1 MISCSLGIMAYNEEA
16 NIGRLIERLL
26 LQKTHQAQ
34 IGEIVIIASGCTDKT
49 EDIVR
54 EKSKKDPR
62 IKLVVQK
69 RRRGK
74 ASAVNLFIKK
84 AKNPVFVM
92 VSADVLPRTE
102 AVERLVLPF
111 RDKNVGMTAAHVIP
125 TNKPKTFMGYYVV
138 TFWKLHHEV
147 AKRAFKAGEMVAW
160 RNVIP
165 GIDPQ
170 SSTDETNIAALILK
184 KGLKTVYTPGAIVY
198 NRGPENFNDYV
209 RVRRRHIAAYY
220 HLKEVVGLS
229 YLPPTMDNSMVL
241 KLYWQLARPKNP
253 KEAVWFLGV
262 MATETLGRMIAWY
275 DWRIKGEHHPIW
287 PIAESTKTLPN
298 NI

>member
-1 MISCSLGIMAYNEEA
+1 MAYNEGA

-26 LQKTHQAQ
+26 SQKTHQAQ
-34 IGEIVIIASGCTDKT
+34 IDEIVIIASGCTDKT

-54 EKSKKDPR
+54 EKSKKDSHLR
-62 IKLVVQK
+62 LVVQK
-69 RRRGK
+69 KRKGK
-74 ASAVNLFIKK
+74 ASAINLFIKK
-84 AKNPVFVM
+84 AKNPVLVM

-102 AVERLVLPF
+102 AIEKLVLPF
-111 RDKNVGMTAAHVIP
+111 EKKEVGMTAAHIIP
-125 TNKPKTFMGYYVV
+125 VNKPNSFMGYYVA

-147 AKRAFKAGEMVAW
+147 AKKAFKAGEMVAW
-160 RNVIP
+160 RNIIP
-165 GIDPQ
+165 KIDPE
-170 SSTDETNIAALILK
+170 SSTDETNIAALILE
-184 KGLKTVYTPGAIVY
+184 KGLKTVYVPGSIVY
-198 NRGPENFNDYV
+198 NRGPENFSDYI

-241 KLYWQLARPKNP
+241 KLYWQLARPKSP

-262 MATETLGRMIAWY
+262 IATEALGRIIAWY

-287 PIAESTKTLPN
+287 PIAESTKTLPK